1 MNRKV
6 RTNVWPISEVASL
19 RLLADRRDEGEGDA
33 KADREF
39 CPGQLAAS
47 PTMMLHHMRKRGFG
61 EEMS

>member
-1 MNRKV
+1 M
-6 RTNVWPISEVASL
+6 WPISEVASL